1 MEHYNSASEVFN
13 FLRRNSAY
21 IGPQIHL
28 ILWGMGLLILDFLIP
43 AGKKRAMSIFSLL
56 GIGAASIHWYRL
68 YRGGVGRAFYDM
80 ISLDSFSLFFQLT
93 ILIAAALTVMISY
106 RYLDE
111 EGEQHGEYYALIL
124 FASSG
129 MMFMAAALDLVTIFV
144 GLELMSLS
152 VYVLVGLLR
161 TNRKSNEAS
170 LKYFLLGA
178 FSTGVLL
185 YGMSL
190 LYGISGSTNLQVI
203 GQAVSQNASS
213 PIVVLGMVGML
224 AGLCF
229 KVAAVPF
236 HMWAPDAYEGA
247 PTSVTAFMSVAVKA
261 AAFAIFYRIFM
272 VSMGSLRDLTMVLI
286 AVISMLTMTI
296 GNWAAVTQTNVK
308 RLLAYSSVSHAGYVL
323 LGLAAGTE
331 LGVRAGAIYLFI
343 YTFMNLGAW
352 SVVLLLR
359 RRNIAGEEVEDFNGL
374 FFRNP
379 GVAILMLL
387 FMLSLGGIPPLA
399 GFLAK
404 YYVFSAVIDVYLT
417 TGNKLMLALAIVAVV
432 NAAVALYYYIRI
444 VVAMFVKELSEPAEL
459 SFSTGI
465 KVALAVT
472 AAATVLIGLYPDP
485 IIQLAEVAAYPLL

>member
-1 MEHYNSASEVFN
+1 MDHYNSASEVFN

-43 AGKKRAMSIFSLL
+43 VGKKRAMSIFSLL

-80 ISLDSFSLFFQLT
+80 ISLDSFSLFFQLI

-203 GQAVSQNASS
+203 GQAVSQNSSS
-213 PIVVLGMVGML
+213 PIVVLGMVGLL

-374 FFRNP
+374 YFRNP

-417 TGNKLMLALAIVAVV
+417 TGSRLMLALAIVAVV

-485 IIQLAEVAAYPLL
+485 LIQLAEVAAYPLL

>member
-1 MEHYNSASEVFN
+1 MDHYNSASEVFS
-13 FLRRNSAY
+13 FLRKNSAY

-43 AGKKRAMSIFSLL
+43 VGKKRAMSIFSLL
-56 GIGAASIHWYRL
+56 GIGAASVHWYRL
-68 YRGGVGRAFYDM
+68 YRGGVGRAFYGM
-80 ISLDSFSLFFQLT
+80 ISLDSFSLFFQLI

-144 GLELMSLS
+144 GLELMSLC

-161 TNRKSNEAS
+161 SNRKSNEAS

-203 GQAVSQNASS
+203 GQAVSQNASN
-213 PIVVLGMVGML
+213 PIVVLGMVGLL

-236 HMWAPDAYEGA
+236 HMWAPDAYQGA

-272 VSMGSLRDLTMVLI
+272 VSMGSLRDLSMVLI
-286 AVISMLTMTI
+286 AIISMLTMTI

-359 RRNIAGEEVEDFNGL
+359 RRNIAGEEIEDLNGL

-379 GVAILMLL
+379 VVAVLMLL
-387 FMLSLGGIPPLA
+387 FLLSLGGIPPLA
-399 GFLAK
+399 GFIAK

-417 TGNKLMLALAIVAVV
+417 TGSKLMLALAIVAVV
-432 NAAVALYYYIRI
+432 NAAVALYYYIRL
-444 VVAMFVKELSEPAEL
+444 VVAMFIKELSEPAEL

-465 KVALAVT
+465 TIALAVT
-472 AAATVLIGLYPDP
+472 AAATVLIGIYPDP